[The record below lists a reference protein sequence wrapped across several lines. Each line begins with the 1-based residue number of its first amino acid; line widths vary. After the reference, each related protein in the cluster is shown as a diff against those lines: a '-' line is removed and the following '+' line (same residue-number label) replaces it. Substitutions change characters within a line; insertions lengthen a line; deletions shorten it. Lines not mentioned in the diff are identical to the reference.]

1 LIFTYFAVPTAFQKR
16 VLMIGIGAIVLRTI
30 THPVGPL
37 LAEFHW
43 VLYIF
48 GAFLILTN
56 KMWWGRFGKEP
67 DLTTTPGSNC
77 CALLPVSK
85 KL

>member
-1 LIFTYFAVPTAFQKR
+1 
-16 VLMIGIGAIVLRTI
+16 
-30 THPVGPL
+30 L

-43 VLYIF
+43 VLYIWRVPH
-48 GAFLILTN
+48 LTN

-67 DLTTTPGSNC
+67 DLTTTPALKLLRSC
-77 CALLPVSK
+77 CQSA